1 MCIFH
6 KWTKWEVS
14 SDRMIRY
21 STTLGDSGTLREIV
35 QVKECTKCGL
45 KKFKTTDID

>member
-6 KWTKWEVS
+6 NWTKWEVS
-14 SDRMIRY
+14 SDRMVNF
-21 STTLGDSGTLREIV
+21 TTIAGGSGVLREIV

-45 KKFKTTDID
+45 KKFKTSEI